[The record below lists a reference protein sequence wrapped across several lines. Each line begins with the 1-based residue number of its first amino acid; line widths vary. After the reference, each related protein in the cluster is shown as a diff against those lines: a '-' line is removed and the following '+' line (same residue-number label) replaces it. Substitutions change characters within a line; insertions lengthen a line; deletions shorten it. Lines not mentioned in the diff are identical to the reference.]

1 MEEKQTPF
9 QAAVRP
15 GLTIGLVS
23 VALTFLVYFIDS
35 SLLVA
40 GWFGL
45 VALAIFFVLVIFFG
59 RQYRAELGGFMT
71 FGVAF
76 NFSFI
81 TMVVAGLISII
92 GGILLYQVIDP
103 ALPSVLAEQSVENT
117 LEMMESFGASA
128 DSMSAEQLDEMRNSI
143 SDGFSLMGQ
152 IKSFGFALIFY
163 AILSLITGAILKKKD
178 KSLDY

>member
-1 MEEKQTPF
+1 
-9 QAAVRP
+9 
-15 GLTIGLVS
+15 
-23 VALTFLVYFIDS
+23 
-35 SLLVA
+35 
-40 GWFGL
+40 
-45 VALAIFFVLVIFFG
+45 
-59 RQYRAELGGFMT
+59 
-71 FGVAF
+71 
-76 NFSFI
+76 
-81 TMVVAGLISII
+81 
-92 GGILLYQVIDP
+92 LLYQVIDP

-128 DSMSAEQLDEMRNSI
+128 DSMSAEQIDEMRNSI